1 MGKKVV
7 STDNAPQAI
16 GPYSQGIILK
26 ECRNLVYCSGQIPI
40 DPAVGKVIE
49 GDIAAQT
56 HQVFKNIKGI
66 LTEAGSSLKNVI
78 KTTVF
83 LKSMDDFK
91 AMNEVYATYFEGDFP
106 ARSTVQVARLPLD
119 VSVEIEVIAYLD

>member
-7 STDNAPQAI
+7 STDNAPKAI

-26 ECRNLVYCSGQIPI
+26 ECRDLVYCSGQIPI

-56 HQVFKNIKGI
+56 HQVFKNVKGI
-66 LTEAGSSLKNVI
+66 LAEAGTSLKNVI

-83 LKSMDDFK
+83 LKNMDDFK
-91 AMNEVYATYFEGDFP
+91 AMNEVYATYFEGDYP
-106 ARSTVQVARLPLD
+106 ARSTVQVAKLPLD
-119 VSVEIEVIAYLD
+119 VAVEIEVIAYLD

>member
-7 STDNAPQAI
+7 STDNAPKAI

-40 DPAVGKVIE
+40 DPAVGKVVE

-56 HQVFKNIKGI
+56 HQIFKNIKGI

-106 ARSTVQVARLPLD
+106 ARSTVQVAKLPLD

>member
-7 STDNAPQAI
+7 STDNAPKAI

-91 AMNEVYATYFEGDFP
+91 AMNEVYAAYFEGDFP
-106 ARSTVQVARLPLD
+106 ARSTVQVAKLPLD

>member
-1 MGKKVV
+1 MSKKVV
-7 STDNAPQAI
+7 VTDNAPKAI

-26 ECRNLVYCSGQIPI
+26 ECKNLVYCSGQIPI

-49 GDIAAQT
+49 GEIEAQT
-56 HQVFKNIKGI
+56 HRVFKNIQAI
-66 LTEAGSSLKNVI
+66 LAEAGTSLNNVI

-91 AMNEVYATYFEGDFP
+91 AMNEVYATYFAGNFP
-106 ARSTVQVARLPLD
+106 ARSTVQVAKLPLD
-119 VSVEIEVIAYLD
+119 VLVEIEVIAYID

>member
-7 STDNAPQAI
+7 STDHAPKAI

-40 DPAVGKVIE
+40 DPTVGKVVE

-66 LTEAGSSLKNVI
+66 LAEAGSSLKNVI

-83 LKSMDDFK
+83 LRSMDDFK

-106 ARSTVQVARLPLD
+106 ARSTVQVAKLPLD
-119 VSVEIEVIAYLD
+119 VAVEIEVIAYLD